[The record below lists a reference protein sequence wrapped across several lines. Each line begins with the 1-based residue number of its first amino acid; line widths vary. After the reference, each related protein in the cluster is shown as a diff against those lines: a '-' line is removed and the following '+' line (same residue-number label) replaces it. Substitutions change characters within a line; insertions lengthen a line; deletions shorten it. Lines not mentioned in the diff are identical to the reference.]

1 MVAAVFDGNRAER
14 RRRRRRRRRT
24 FVSGGRYGVS
34 GMAQAEPEEISLLS
48 EVEGWD
54 PEACRHQL
62 SAALPRLFSLYQATD
77 SGIQHI
83 DVLRILTE
91 RFLPHIKLSE
101 LEKVFF
107 SKIFPKTVE
116 LFDLLLY
123 EISNEVKR
131 LTDKNVQLNMI
142 LRNNLQALIR
152 MLEVI
157 TGCVQ
162 HICSRQEMVPL
173 EHIYSLPS
181 SVLHVIKNAF
191 LHCKSSES
199 LYAECFHMVSDLL
212 QSLFKGTYSL
222 QKEFMMLLD
231 ILSVNS
237 CATEDSIKIMASVIH
252 IMLEICSAISSID
265 HALHANTWKFII
277 RQILKHKSLIKDSL
291 KHSDIFS
298 GLCEDILFSFQSCL
312 QLAEHMKLSGTQ
324 EIIDYKIFQRTI
336 KLCRFFANSLMHYIK
351 EFTSFLVDSC
361 YQLHQTYLQIYSKFP
376 PSLHALVISEA
387 HQDEIARGFLMSL
400 DSLLLPLL
408 SFRPFVEVVLSK
420 TSALSPE
427 LHFPQCQLLL
437 SIMDMLPSQSQ
448 DVQALW
454 NRGSQLPE
462 EIPRLPLFAA
472 LLLSLQQCSSELS
485 LPLFL
490 QRARETEQTKGP
502 FTFYHYVCIHLCTFI
517 TSLSV
522 SHFHLLESSL
532 LETVLGPNMI
542 MALLAMDVWCFLVRY
557 GTEDLCAHH
566 AFIIAHVVKACPAE
580 CYQVSLLGVLL
591 RRLLFLMAPDHQLRF
606 TQKFPPKDSENLL
619 LWQHLSLQALLPL
632 HRQQVAHELFVAG
645 LVQCQEWMNSEKS
658 LNELPQ
664 VNMALSALLSMCQSA
679 RDTLEEE
686 DQAALVEALSQIAVH
701 LPATQ
706 ISRLA
711 CFQQTFCLTL
721 QLVQLFIERLE
732 PQLLIQI
739 LSLQCSL
746 LQLNSPDHVVIAVLD
761 FLSSVGKP
769 IIPPD
774 FQVQFLSSLS
784 CLFGSLLANNSWLIQ
799 QHAIES
805 FTQFAEGTSH
815 EQILQKCLNSVEIK
829 SKVVGFL
836 SKSNHIEETPEVKA
850 DRMKKENALFM
861 HFFLEARADGQ
872 RALIG
877 EPSPKRTCY
886 SPTEMQYKSAVDTM
900 ERALETLKQLLQRG
914 PPPTWLAKKLE
925 ALQVTLQRLT
935 EQHTLV

>member
-1 MVAAVFDGNRAER
+1 
-14 RRRRRRRRRT
+14 
-24 FVSGGRYGVS
+24 
-34 GMAQAEPEEISLLS
+34 
-48 EVEGWD
+48 
-54 PEACRHQL
+54 
-62 SAALPRLFSLYQATD
+62 
-77 SGIQHI
+77 
-83 DVLRILTE
+83 
-91 RFLPHIKLSE
+91 
-101 LEKVFF
+101 
-107 SKIFPKTVE
+107 
-116 LFDLLLY
+116 
-123 EISNEVKR
+123 
-131 LTDKNVQLNMI
+131 
-142 LRNNLQALIR
+142 
-152 MLEVI
+152 
-157 TGCVQ
+157 
-162 HICSRQEMVPL
+162 
-173 EHIYSLPS
+173 
-181 SVLHVIKNAF
+181 
-191 LHCKSSES
+191 
-199 LYAECFHMVSDLL
+199 
-212 QSLFKGTYSL
+212 
-222 QKEFMMLLD
+222 
-231 ILSVNS
+231 
-237 CATEDSIKIMASVIH
+237 MASVIH
-252 IMLEICSAISSID
+252 TMLEICSAISSID

-291 KHSDIFS
+291 KHPDIFS

-376 PSLHALVISEA
+376 PSLHAVMISEA
-387 HQDEIARGFLMSL
+387 HQDEIAKGFLMSL
-400 DSLLLPLL
+400 DSLVLPLL

-420 TSALSPE
+420 TSANGIFIQEQTLSPE
-427 LHFPQCQLLL
+427 LHFPQSQLLL

-485 LPLFL
+485 LPLLL
-490 QRARETEQTKGP
+490 QRTRETEQTKGP
-502 FTFYHYVCIHLCTFI
+502 YTFYHHVCIHLCTFI
-517 TSLSV
+517 TSLSA

-566 AFIIAHVVKACPAE
+566 AFMIAHVVKACPAE

-619 LWQHLSLQALLPL
+619 LWQHLSLRALLPL
-632 HRQQVAHELFVAG
+632 HRQQIARELFGAG
-645 LVQCQEWMNSEKS
+645 LVRCQEWLNSVKS

-679 RDTLEEE
+679 RETLEEA

-706 ISRLA
+706 ISSLA

-721 QLVQLFIERLE
+721 QLLQLFIESLE

-739 LSLQCSL
+739 LSLQHSL

-761 FLSSVGKP
+761 FLSSLGKP
-769 IIPPD
+769 VIPPD

-836 SKSNHIEETPEVKA
+836 SKSNHIEETPEAKA
-850 DRMKKENALFM
+850 DRMKEENALFM

-872 RALIG
+872 RAVIG

-886 SPTEMQYKSAVDTM
+886 SPTEVQYKSAVDTT
-900 ERALETLKQLLQRG
+900 ERALETLKELLQRG

-925 ALQVTLQRLT
+925 ALQATLQSLT

>member
-1 MVAAVFDGNRAER
+1 MVAAVFDGNRAE
-14 RRRRRRRRRT
+14 RRRRRRRT

-48 EVEGWD
+48 EMEGWD
-54 PEACRHQL
+54 PEACRRQL

-142 LRNNLQALIR
+142 LRNNLQALIH

-252 IMLEICSAISSID
+252 TMLEICSAISSID

-606 TQKFPPKDSENLL
+606 TQRFPPKDSENLL

-706 ISRLA
+706 ISSLA

-732 PQLLIQI
+732 PQLLLQI

-829 SKVVGFL
+829 NKVVGFL

-925 ALQVTLQRLT
+925 ALQTTSR
-935 EQHTLV
+935 

>member
-1 MVAAVFDGNRAER
+1 MVAAVFDGNRAE
-14 RRRRRRRRRT
+14 RRRRRRRT

-48 EVEGWD
+48 EMEGWD
-54 PEACRHQL
+54 PEACRRQL

-142 LRNNLQALIR
+142 LRNNLQALIH

-252 IMLEICSAISSID
+252 TMLEICSAISSID

-606 TQKFPPKDSENLL
+606 TQRFPPKDSENLL

-706 ISRLA
+706 ISSLA

-732 PQLLIQI
+732 PQLLLQI

-829 SKVVGFL
+829 NKVVGFL

-925 ALQVTLQRLT
+925 ALQ
-935 EQHTLV
+935 

>member
-1 MVAAVFDGNRAER
+1 MVAAVFDGNRAE
-14 RRRRRRRRRT
+14 RRRRRRRT

-48 EVEGWD
+48 EMEGWD
-54 PEACRHQL
+54 PEACRRQL

-142 LRNNLQALIR
+142 LRNNLQALIH

-252 IMLEICSAISSID
+252 TMLEICSAISSID

-361 YQLHQTYLQIYSKFP
+361 YQLHQTYLQIYSMFTFIGLQMNGY
-376 PSLHALVISEA
+376 SGMI
-387 HQDEIARGFLMSL
+387 
-400 DSLLLPLL
+400 
-408 SFRPFVEVVLSK
+408 
-420 TSALSPE
+420 
-427 LHFPQCQLLL
+427 FPQ
-437 SIMDMLPSQSQ
+437 
-448 DVQALW
+448 
-454 NRGSQLPE
+454 
-462 EIPRLPLFAA
+462 
-472 LLLSLQQCSSELS
+472 
-485 LPLFL
+485 
-490 QRARETEQTKGP
+490 
-502 FTFYHYVCIHLCTFI
+502 
-517 TSLSV
+517 
-522 SHFHLLESSL
+522 
-532 LETVLGPNMI
+532 
-542 MALLAMDVWCFLVRY
+542 
-557 GTEDLCAHH
+557 
-566 AFIIAHVVKACPAE
+566 
-580 CYQVSLLGVLL
+580 
-591 RRLLFLMAPDHQLRF
+591 PDH
-606 TQKFPPKDSENLL
+606 
-619 LWQHLSLQALLPL
+619 
-632 HRQQVAHELFVAG
+632 
-645 LVQCQEWMNSEKS
+645 
-658 LNELPQ
+658 
-664 VNMALSALLSMCQSA
+664 
-679 RDTLEEE
+679 
-686 DQAALVEALSQIAVH
+686 
-701 LPATQ
+701 
-706 ISRLA
+706 
-711 CFQQTFCLTL
+711 
-721 QLVQLFIERLE
+721 
-732 PQLLIQI
+732 
-739 LSLQCSL
+739 
-746 LQLNSPDHVVIAVLD
+746 
-761 FLSSVGKP
+761 
-769 IIPPD
+769 
-774 FQVQFLSSLS
+774 
-784 CLFGSLLANNSWLIQ
+784 
-799 QHAIES
+799 
-805 FTQFAEGTSH
+805 
-815 EQILQKCLNSVEIK
+815 
-829 SKVVGFL
+829 
-836 SKSNHIEETPEVKA
+836 
-850 DRMKKENALFM
+850 
-861 HFFLEARADGQ
+861 
-872 RALIG
+872 
-877 EPSPKRTCY
+877 
-886 SPTEMQYKSAVDTM
+886 
-900 ERALETLKQLLQRG
+900 
-914 PPPTWLAKKLE
+914 
-925 ALQVTLQRLT
+925 
-935 EQHTLV
+935 

>member
-1 MVAAVFDGNRAER
+1 MEGNKR
-14 RRRRRRRRRT
+14 
-24 FVSGGRYGVS
+24 SK
-34 GMAQAEPEEISLLS
+34 
-48 EVEGWD
+48 
-54 PEACRHQL
+54 
-62 SAALPRLFSLYQATD
+62 RLT
-77 SGIQHI
+77 I
-83 DVLRILTE
+83 
-91 RFLPHIKLSE
+91 
-101 LEKVFF
+101 
-107 SKIFPKTVE
+107 E

-123 EISNEVKR
+123 EISAEATR
-131 LTDKNVQLNMI
+131 LTDKNVQLNMT
-142 LRNNLQALIR
+142 LRKHLQALIR
-152 MLEVI
+152 MLEVL
-157 TGCVQ
+157 TDCMQ
-162 HICSRQEMVPL
+162 HICSRQEMIPL
-173 EHIYSLPS
+173 EHVYSLPS
-181 SVLHVIKNAF
+181 SFLHVIKNTF

-199 LYAECFHMVSDLL
+199 LYAECLHMVSDLL

-222 QKEFMMLLD
+222 QKQLMLLLD
-231 ILSVNS
+231 ILSINS
-237 CATEDSIKIMASVIH
+237 CATEDSIRIMASVIH
-252 IMLEICSAISSID
+252 TMLEICSAISSID

-336 KLCRFFANSLMHYIK
+336 KLCRFFANSLTHYIK

-408 SFRPFVEVVLSK
+408 AFRPFVEVVLSK
-420 TSALSPE
+420 TLALSPE

-437 SIMDMLPSQSQ
+437 SLMALLPSQPQ

-454 NRGSQLPE
+454 NSGSQLPE

-472 LLLSLQQCSSELS
+472 LLLSLQQCPSELS
-485 LPLFL
+485 LPVFL
-490 QRARETEQTKGP
+490 QRATETGQAEGP
-502 FTFYHYVCIHLCTFI
+502 LTFYHYVCIHLCTFI

-522 SHFHLLESSL
+522 SHFHLLESFL

-542 MALLAMDVWCFLVRY
+542 MALLAMDVWCFLARY

-566 AFIIAHVVKACPAE
+566 TFIIAHVLK
-580 CYQVSLLGVLL
+580 
-591 RRLLFLMAPDHQLRF
+591 F

-619 LWQHLSLQALLPL
+619 LWQHLSFQALLPL

-645 LVQCQEWMNSEKS
+645 LVQCQEWLNSEKS

-679 RDTLEEE
+679 RETLEEE
-686 DQAALVEALSQIAVH
+686 EQAALMGALGQIAFH
-701 LPATQ
+701 LSATQ
-706 ISRLA
+706 ISSVA

-721 QLVQLFIERLE
+721 QLLQLFIERLE
-732 PQLLIQI
+732 PQVLIQI
-739 LSLQCSL
+739 LSLQTSL

-784 CLFGSLLANNSWLIQ
+784 CLFGSLLGNDSWLIQ

-829 SKVVGFL
+829 SKVVDFL
-836 SKSNHIEETPEVKA
+836 SKTNHIEETPKAKA
-850 DRMKKENALFM
+850 DRMKEENALFM

-872 RALIG
+872 KALIG
-877 EPSPKRTCY
+877 EPSPKRICY
-886 SPTEMQYKSAVDTM
+886 LPTEVQYKSAVDTA
-900 ERALETLKQLLQRG
+900 ERALETMKQLLQKS

-925 ALQVTLQRLT
+925 ALQATLHNLKNSI
-935 EQHTLV
+935 H

>member
-1 MVAAVFDGNRAER
+1 
-14 RRRRRRRRRT
+14 
-24 FVSGGRYGVS
+24 
-34 GMAQAEPEEISLLS
+34 MAQAEPEEMSLLS

-54 PEACRHQL
+54 PEAQL
-62 SAALPRLFSLYQATD
+62 TVGFSIYQT
-77 SGIQHI
+77 I
-83 DVLRILTE
+83 
-91 RFLPHIKLSE
+91 
-101 LEKVFF
+101 
-107 SKIFPKTVE
+107 E
-116 LFDLLLY
+116 LFDLLLC
-123 EISNEVKR
+123 EISTEATR
-131 LTDKNVQLNMI
+131 LTDKNVQLNMT
-142 LRNNLQALIR
+142 LRNHLQALIR
-152 MLEVI
+152 MLEVL
-157 TGCVQ
+157 TDCVQ
-162 HICSRQEMVPL
+162 HICSRQEMIPL
-173 EHIYSLPS
+173 EHVYSLPS
-181 SVLHVIKNAF
+181 SVLHVIKNTF

-199 LYAECFHMVSDLL
+199 LYAECLHMVSDLL

-222 QKEFMMLLD
+222 QKQLMLLLD
-231 ILSVNS
+231 ILSINS
-237 CATEDSIKIMASVIH
+237 CATEDSIRIMASVIH
-252 IMLEICSAISSID
+252 TMLEICSAISSID

-324 EIIDYKIFQRTI
+324 EIIDYKIFQRMI

-376 PSLHALVISEA
+376 PSLQALVISEA

-408 SFRPFVEVVLSK
+408 AFRPFVEVVLSK
-420 TSALSPE
+420 TLVLSPE

-437 SIMDMLPSQSQ
+437 SLMALLPSQPQ

-454 NRGSQLPE
+454 NSGSQLPE

-472 LLLSLQQCSSELS
+472 LLLSLQRCPSELS
-485 LPLFL
+485 LPVFL
-490 QRARETEQTKGP
+490 QRATETGQAEGP
-502 FTFYHYVCIHLCTFI
+502 LTFYHYVCIHLCTFI

-522 SHFHLLESSL
+522 SHFHLLESFL

-542 MALLAMDVWCFLVRY
+542 MALLAMDL
-557 GTEDLCAHH
+557 
-566 AFIIAHVVKACPAE
+566 K
-580 CYQVSLLGVLL
+580 
-591 RRLLFLMAPDHQLRF
+591 F
-606 TQKFPPKDSENLL
+606 TQKFPPKDSENLR
-619 LWQHLSLQALLPL
+619 LWQHLSFQALLPL

-645 LVQCQEWMNSEKS
+645 LVQCQEWLNSEKS

-679 RDTLEEE
+679 RETLEEE
-686 DQAALVEALSQIAVH
+686 KQAALMGALGQIAVH
-701 LPATQ
+701 FSATQ
-706 ISRLA
+706 ISSVA

-721 QLVQLFIERLE
+721 QLLQLFIERLE

-739 LSLQCSL
+739 LSLQTSL

-784 CLFGSLLANNSWLIQ
+784 CLFGSLLGNNSWLIQ

-829 SKVVGFL
+829 SKVVDFL
-836 SKSNHIEETPEVKA
+836 SKTNHIEETAKAKA
-850 DRMKKENALFM
+850 DRMKEENALFM

-872 RALIG
+872 KALTG
-877 EPSPKRTCY
+877 EPSPKRICY
-886 SPTEMQYKSAVDTM
+886 SPTEVQYKSAVDTA
-900 ERALETLKQLLQRG
+900 ERVLETMKQLLQKS

-925 ALQVTLQRLT
+925 ALQATLHNLKNSI
-935 EQHTLV
+935 H

>member
-1 MVAAVFDGNRAER
+1 MR
-14 RRRRRRRRRT
+14 
-24 FVSGGRYGVS
+24 
-34 GMAQAEPEEISLLS
+34 
-48 EVEGWD
+48 
-54 PEACRHQL
+54 L
-62 SAALPRLFSLYQATD
+62 SA
-77 SGIQHI
+77 
-83 DVLRILTE
+83 
-91 RFLPHIKLSE
+91 
-101 LEKVFF
+101 FF
-107 SKIFPKTVE
+107 F
-116 LFDLLLY
+116 
-123 EISNEVKR
+123 N
-131 LTDKNVQLNMI
+131 
-142 LRNNLQALIR
+142 
-152 MLEVI
+152 
-157 TGCVQ
+157 
-162 HICSRQEMVPL
+162 
-173 EHIYSLPS
+173 
-181 SVLHVIKNAF
+181 
-191 LHCKSSES
+191 
-199 LYAECFHMVSDLL
+199 
-212 QSLFKGTYSL
+212 
-222 QKEFMMLLD
+222 
-231 ILSVNS
+231 
-237 CATEDSIKIMASVIH
+237 
-252 IMLEICSAISSID
+252 
-265 HALHANTWKFII
+265 
-277 RQILKHKSLIKDSL
+277 
-291 KHSDIFS
+291 
-298 GLCEDILFSFQSCL
+298 
-312 QLAEHMKLSGTQ
+312 
-324 EIIDYKIFQRTI
+324 
-336 KLCRFFANSLMHYIK
+336 
-351 EFTSFLVDSC
+351 
-361 YQLHQTYLQIYSKFP
+361 SKFP

-566 AFIIAHVVKACPAE
+566 AFIIAHV
-580 CYQVSLLGVLL
+580 
-591 RRLLFLMAPDHQLRF
+591 LRF

-701 LPATQ
+701 LPAT
-706 ISRLA
+706 
-711 CFQQTFCLTL
+711 
-721 QLVQLFIERLE
+721 
-732 PQLLIQI
+732 QI

>member
-1 MVAAVFDGNRAER
+1 
-14 RRRRRRRRRT
+14 
-24 FVSGGRYGVS
+24 
-34 GMAQAEPEEISLLS
+34 MARAEPEEVSLLS

-54 PEACRHQL
+54 PEACRRQL
-62 SAALPRLFSLYQATD
+62 SAALPRLVSLYQATD

-83 DVLRILTE
+83 YILRILTQ

-101 LEKVFF
+101 LEKGFF
-107 SKIFPKTVE
+107 SKIFPKQTIE

-123 EISNEVKR
+123 EISAEATR
-131 LTDKNVQLNMI
+131 LTNKNVQLNMT
-142 LRNNLQALIR
+142 LRNHLQALIH
-152 MLEVI
+152 MLEVL
-157 TGCVQ
+157 TDCVQ

-173 EHIYSLPS
+173 EHVYSLPS
-181 SVLHVIKNAF
+181 SILHVIKNTF

-199 LYAECFHMVSDLL
+199 LYAECLHMVSDLL

-222 QKEFMMLLD
+222 QKQLMLLLD
-231 ILSVNS
+231 ILSINS
-237 CATEDSIKIMASVIH
+237 CATEDSIRIMASVIH
-252 IMLEICSAISSID
+252 TMLEICSAISSID

-351 EFTSFLVDSC
+351 EFTPFLVDSC
-361 YQLHQTYLQIYSKFP
+361 FQLHQTYLQIYSKFP

-387 HQDEIARGFLMSL
+387 HQDEIAKGFLMSL

-408 SFRPFVEVVLSK
+408 AFRPFVEVVLSK
-420 TSALSPE
+420 TLALSPE

-437 SIMDMLPSQSQ
+437 SLMALLPSQSQ

-454 NRGSQLPE
+454 NSGSQLPE

-472 LLLSLQQCSSELS
+472 LLLSLQQCPSELS
-485 LPLFL
+485 LPVFL
-490 QRARETEQTKGP
+490 KRATETGQAEGSL
-502 FTFYHYVCIHLCTFI
+502 TFYHYVCIHLCTFI

-522 SHFHLLESSL
+522 SHFHLLESLL

-542 MALLAMDVWCFLVRY
+542 MALLAMDVWCFLAQY

-566 AFIIAHVVKACPAE
+566 TFIIAHVVKACPAE
-580 CYQVSLLGVLL
+580 CYQVSFLGVLL
-591 RRLLFLMAPDHQLRF
+591 RRLLFLMAPDHQLKF

-632 HRQQVAHELFVAG
+632 HRQKVAHELFVAG
-645 LVQCQEWMNSEKS
+645 LVQCQEWLNSEKS
-658 LNELPQ
+658 LNVLPQ

-679 RDTLEEE
+679 REILEEE
-686 DQAALVEALSQIAVH
+686 EQVALMGALGQIAIH
-701 LPATQ
+701 LSATQ
-706 ISRLA
+706 VKNISSLA

-721 QLVQLFIERLE
+721 QLLQLFIERLE

-739 LSLQCSL
+739 LSLQTSF

-774 FQVQFLSSLS
+774 FQAQFLSNLA
-784 CLFGSLLANNSWLIQ
+784 CLFGSLLGNNSWLIQ

-829 SKVVGFL
+829 SKVVDFL
-836 SKSNHIEETPEVKA
+836 SKSNHIEETPKAKA
-850 DRMKKENALFM
+850 DRMKEENALFM

-872 RALIG
+872 KALIG
-877 EPSPKRTCY
+877 EPSPKRICY
-886 SPTEMQYKSAVDTM
+886 SPTEVQYKSAVDTA
-900 ERALETLKQLLQRG
+900 ERALETMKQLLQKS
-914 PPPTWLAKKLE
+914 PSPTWLAKKLE
-925 ALQVTLQRLT
+925 ALQATLHNLKNSI
-935 EQHTLV
+935 H